1 MKLYR
6 AFVAAVIGIGFV
18 VFLAGTVPWH
28 TQDAPRSYVL
38 LALAVATSALKLQAP
53 QVVGT
58 MTANFVF
65 VLLGIL
71 ELSLSETLLLGCA
84 STAAQLL
91 IHRRA
96 AKLPVTPFFHLANAA
111 IAVSLSYRTYQ
122 VASVDTA
129 AGDRGPVAL
138 LLAATVLYAMN
149 TFPVTAV
156 VALLQKQNLAVVWR
170 ECNFRLFPHYLG
182 GALLAGV
189 FHYMASATG
198 SASLLLVVPMAFLAY
213 SAYQAY
219 FYRGNG
225 SGGASADDLAGL
237 HQRTIEA
244 LAMAIEAKDMTSQS
258 HLRRLQLYCTEVGK
272 MMKIGY
278 LLDSGDPNL

>member
-18 VFLAGTVPWH
+18 VSLAGTVPWH
-28 TQDAPRSYVL
+28 TKDASRSYVL

-53 QVVGT
+53 QVVGK

-84 STAAQLL
+84 AKAAQLL
-91 IHRRA
+91 IPRRS
-96 AKLPVTPFFHLANAA
+96 AKLPVTPLFHVATAA
-111 IAVSLSYRTYQ
+111 IAVTLSYRTHH
-122 VASVDTA
+122 ATSLEGSG
-129 AGDRGPVAL
+129 GDRGPLPL

-182 GALLAGV
+182 GCWLGC
-189 FHYMASATG
+189 F
-198 SASLLLVVPMAFLAY
+198 
-213 SAYQAY
+213 
-219 FYRGNG
+219 
-225 SGGASADDLAGL
+225 
-237 HQRTIEA
+237 I
-244 LAMAIEAKDMTSQS
+244 I
-258 HLRRLQLYCTEVGK
+258 RRPRS
-272 MMKIGY
+272 
-278 LLDSGDPNL
+278 DRPRR